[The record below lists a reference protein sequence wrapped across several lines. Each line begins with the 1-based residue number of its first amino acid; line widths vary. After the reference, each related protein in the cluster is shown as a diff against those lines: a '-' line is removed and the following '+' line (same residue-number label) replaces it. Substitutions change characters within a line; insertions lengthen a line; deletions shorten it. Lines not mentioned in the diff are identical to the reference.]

1 MNDIK
6 CDILIRSTADSLANR
21 DRCRV
26 GQIALYDGPLAQYG
40 EGGKYGD
47 LFVAA
52 LKSYGMLCIGLYRY
66 RYRTFFPLSMVFIGL
81 PLRTYI
87 SIHYTY
93 YRSKTATTLIAA
105 IIVPP
110 FITFY
115 YSRIYYITYDFLPH
129 TFYTLRFCIM
139 KKKIIKSNEL

>member
-1 MNDIK
+1 MWDDAEL
-6 CDILIRSTADSLANR
+6 CYLIYSTADSLANR

-66 RYRTFFPLSMVFIGL
+66 RYRTFFSLSMVFIGL
-81 PLRTYI
+81 RT
-87 SIHYTY
+87 
-93 YRSKTATTLIAA
+93 
-105 IIVPP
+105 
-110 FITFY
+110 
-115 YSRIYYITYDFLPH
+115 
-129 TFYTLRFCIM
+129 
-139 KKKIIKSNEL
+139 

>member
-1 MNDIK
+1 M
-6 CDILIRSTADSLANR
+6 ANR

-81 PLRTYI
+81 PYALYSLQHCIYI
-87 SIHYTY
+87 SLYIPYAKTMTYFDCCHYYCTAVYYLLLLTY
-93 YRSKTATTLIAA
+93 LLRLMI
-105 IIVPP
+105 
-110 FITFY
+110 
-115 YSRIYYITYDFLPH
+115 FLPH
-129 TFYTLRFCIM
+129 IFCTLRFCIM
-139 KKKIIKSNEL
+139 KRKYNTKRRL